1 MLSEPRVENLNQRRV
16 RRPPDR
22 HCRFEAA
29 RATFGEP
36 HRPLSL
42 IALDSGDFDQTFAL
56 QGVQVSGEGG
66 RIKSQP
72 LGQAAQRIVG
82 GRGDLSH
89 QAKLGGAQPS
99 PRHLSIQ
106 ELRDEPRRETAVQAS
121 ARVNQ
126 GGGVAPQRL

>member
-89 QAKLGGAQPS
+89 QPELGDRQTRTRHLLFEKLGDATGSEAAVPS
-99 PRHLSIQ
+99 SADCDRLQRI
-106 ELRDEPRRETAVQAS
+106 AV
-121 ARVNQ
+121 
-126 GGGVAPQRL
+126 